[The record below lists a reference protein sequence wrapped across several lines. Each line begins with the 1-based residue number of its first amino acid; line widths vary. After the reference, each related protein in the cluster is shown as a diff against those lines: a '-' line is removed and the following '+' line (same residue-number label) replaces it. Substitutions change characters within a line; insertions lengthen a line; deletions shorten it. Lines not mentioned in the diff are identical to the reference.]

1 VRCAPSLRARGAIFI
16 EEKAMI
22 RTLAAALAVAMLLP
36 CSDALAV
43 VQRTFVSAAGND
55 ANTAANCSIVSPC
68 RSFTSA
74 LSVTQTDGE
83 IVVLDSGGFGRVT
96 VDRSVTIAAPS
107 GVYAGISVFPATNGV
122 DINTGSINVVLRG
135 LTINGQGGTT
145 GVSFL
150 SGNSLTIE
158 NCVVSN
164 MNGAGIDAA
173 APSADVRV
181 KDTTLRGNSGYG
193 IDARNSLDRLSLDG
207 VRIEGGSSP
216 GMRVTEG
223 AHAFV
228 ANTRVDGNNAG
239 VHVFAAAGATTSLTM
254 VNTVISGNNGDGLYV
269 FASGAS
275 THAGVSLLGGA
286 ITGQGTN
293 GVRTDSST
301 GATVYVSISNAAIT
315 DNGSVG
321 IYTVSGAGT
330 RVSASANTITRNAL
344 HGLRNDS
351 ATLLSRQDNTVHDNN
366 SGGAQTLGTI
376 TALFGI

>member
-1 VRCAPSLRARGAIFI
+1 
-16 EEKAMI
+16 MI

-36 CSDALAV
+36 CPDALAV
-43 VQRTFVSAAGND
+43 AQRTFVSVGGND
-55 ANTAANCSIVSPC
+55 ANTAANCSIASPC
-68 RSFTSA
+68 RSFGSA
-74 LSVTQTDGE
+74 LSVTQASGE
-83 IVVLDSGGFGRVT
+83 IVVLDSGGYGRVT
-96 VDRSVTIAAPS
+96 VDRSVTIAAPT
-107 GVYAGISVFPATNGV
+107 GVYAGISVFSGFNGV
-122 DINTGSINVVLRG
+122 DINTGSVNVVLRG
-135 LTINGQGGTT
+135 LTINGQGGNI

-150 SGNSLTIE
+150 SGDALTIE

-164 MNGAGIDAA
+164 MNGVGIDAA
-173 APSADVRV
+173 APSADVRI
-181 KDTTLRGNSGYG
+181 KDTTLRGNSSYG

-207 VRIEGGSSP
+207 VRIEGGTSA
-216 GMRVTEG
+216 GMRVTES
-223 AHAFV
+223 ARAFV

-239 VHVFAAAGATTSLTM
+239 VHVFAATGATTSLTM

-275 THAGVSLLGGA
+275 THAGVSLFGGA

-321 IYTVSGAGT
+321 IYSVSGAGT
-330 RVSASANTITRNAL
+330 RVSVSANTITRNAL

-366 SGGAQTLGTI
+366 GGGVQTLGTI
-376 TALFGI
+376 TVLTGI